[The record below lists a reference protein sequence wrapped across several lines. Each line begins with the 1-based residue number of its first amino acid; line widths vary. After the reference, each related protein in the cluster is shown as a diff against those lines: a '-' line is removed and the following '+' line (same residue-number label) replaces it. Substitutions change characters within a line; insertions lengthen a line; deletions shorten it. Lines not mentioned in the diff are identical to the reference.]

1 MAQTVKRLPTIRET
15 WVQSLGQENLLEKGM
30 ATHSSILAW
39 KIPQTEEPGGLQSM
53 GLKRVRR
60 DWAISLS
67 LYLCL
72 VKFKFKCKIMFS
84 NAANAWW
91 PIYELPNCGYSPEI
105 YFLPKLSQTL
115 GRDEWADKGSWT
127 GLGTMGW
134 QSGQG
139 IQWVTSDGSCVAEQ
153 RKEADLC
160 TSMKELNMI
169 HRSTA
174 ESYGQRGKC
183 GNSFSWKAF

>member
-1 MAQTVKRLPTIRET
+1 MRKSVFHLFICFLSMDMASLVAQTVKRLPTIRET
-15 WVQSLGQENLLEKGM
+15 WVQSLGQENLLQKEM

-39 KIPQTEEPGGLQSM
+39 KIPRTEEPGGLQSM
-53 GLKRVRR
+53 GLKRVRH

-115 GRDEWADKGSWT
+115 GRDEWANKGSWI
-127 GLGTMGW
+127 GLGTMG
-134 QSGQG
+134 
-139 IQWVTSDGSCVAEQ
+139 
-153 RKEADLC
+153 
-160 TSMKELNMI
+160 
-169 HRSTA
+169 
-174 ESYGQRGKC
+174 
-183 GNSFSWKAF
+183 